1 VTYTYKA
8 KVIRVV
14 DGDTVWLEVD
24 LGFRMKT
31 INDFR
36 LYGVDTPE
44 RGQPG
49 WAEATDF
56 VKKLAPAGT
65 EVLITTYKDPDKY
78 GRWLAEIDVQGQYQT
93 LNMQLVTNGLAEAYF
108 GGKK

>member
-1 VTYTYKA
+1 MREYSYKA
-8 KVIRVV
+8 EVV
-14 DGDTVWLEVD
+14 RWSDGDTVWLEVD
-24 LGFRMKT
+24 LGFRMAT

-49 WAEATDF
+49 YQEATAF
-56 VKKLAPAGT
+56 VRKLAPTGT
-65 EVLITTYKDPDKY
+65 TVDIHTYKDPDKY
-78 GRWLAEIDVQGQYQT
+78 GRWLVDISVNGDVPI
-93 LNMQLVTNGLAEAYF
+93 NVQLILNGLAKPYF

>member
-1 VTYTYKA
+1 VTYSYRAT
-8 KVIRVV
+8 VIRWV

-49 WAEATDF
+49 WAEATAF
-56 VKKLAPAGT
+56 VQKAAPAGT

-93 LNMQLVTNGLAEAYF
+93 LNMQLVTNGLAKAYF

>member
-1 VTYTYKA
+1 VNYTYKA
-8 KVIRVV
+8 TVIRWV

-49 WAEATDF
+49 WAEATAF
-56 VKKLAPAGT
+56 VQKAAPAGT
-65 EVLITTYKDPDKY
+65 EVRIETYKDPDKY
-78 GRWLAEIDVQGQYQT
+78 GRWLVDISVDDDLLPINVQLIQQ
-93 LNMQLVTNGLAEAYF
+93 GLAKTYF